1 MIGLFFG
8 GKRFQTSFGNLYG
21 NIELDAT
28 LDESHEWQAEA
39 TMNPV
44 ETGAPVTDHVIE
56 MSDRLR
62 ITGVVTDAPIYT
74 SANLQGIFNTTPLE
88 TRTQP
93 VFDFLYRLIKLREP
107 MTVYTKYK
115 NYDNMI
121 LVSVSIPRSAA
132 QGEAIE
138 FNAEFVNIRK
148 VATQVV
154 DVPVGINPSREAKA
168 GGSKGSV
175 ARKTQPTKETGK
187 KQTQAVPADSAQEE
201 AALDVIL
208 SKVPSAIEKLTSVV
222 DDIFEK

>member
-8 GKRFQTSFGNLYG
+8 GQRFQTSFGNLYG

-28 LDESHEWQAEA
+28 LDESHEWQADA

-56 MSDRLR
+56 MPDRLR

-74 SANLQGIFNTTPLE
+74 SANLSGLFNLTPLE

-107 MTVYTKYK
+107 MTVYTKFK
-115 NYDNMI
+115 NYDNMV
-121 LVSVSIPRSAA
+121 LTSVTIPRNAA

-138 FNAEFVNIRK
+138 FNAEFINIRK

-154 DVPVGINPSREAKA
+154 DVPVGINPTKAAKA
-168 GGSKGSV
+168 GGAKGST
-175 ARKTQPTKETGK
+175 ARKTESAKESGK
-187 KQTQAVPADSAQEE
+187 KQAQELQAEIKKE
-201 AALDVIL
+201 AQSVIL
-208 SKVPSAIEKLTSVV
+208 SIKDYFSK
-222 DDIFEK
+222 